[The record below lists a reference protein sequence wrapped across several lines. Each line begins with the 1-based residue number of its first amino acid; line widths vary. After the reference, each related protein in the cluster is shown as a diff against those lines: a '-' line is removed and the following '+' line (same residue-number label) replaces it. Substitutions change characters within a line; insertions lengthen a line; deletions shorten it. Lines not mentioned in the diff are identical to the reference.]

1 MKKITAIILAAVLT
15 TLLIGCAA
23 GSAENTDFT
32 ARYLPEGVEFVR
44 SERDD
49 GFTEYKY
56 RDVDK
61 NEYTLIVDA
70 SENVRALEY
79 DAKAKSSAKDVVLTA
94 EEAFAVITA
103 LYPESVLITA
113 IEDKDDGRW
122 EWNILFSYENDL
134 YFYELDAATGDV
146 LDYDIFY
153 GLTEAINPAAIIT
166 ANIPDAEILEVSLDT
181 DDGRLYIEGEART
194 ANGIVEFSIDADTG
208 IVVEME
214 YDD

>member
-1 MKKITAIILAAVLT
+1 MKKITAIILAAALA

-23 GSAENTDFT
+23 GSAENTDFAT
-32 ARYLPEGVEFVR
+32 KYLPEGIEFVR

-56 RDVDK
+56 RDVNK

-79 DAKAKSSAKDVVLTA
+79 DAKAKSSAKDVLLTA

-103 LYPESVLITA
+103 LYPEAVLITA

-146 LDYDIFY
+146 LAYDIFY

-166 ANIPDAEILEVSLDT
+166 ANVPDAEILEISLDA

-194 ANGIVEFSIDADTG
+194 ANDILEFSIDADTG

>member
-1 MKKITAIILAAVLT
+1 MKKITAIILAAALA

-23 GSAENTDFT
+23 GSAENTDFAT
-32 ARYLPEGVEFVR
+32 KYLPEGVEFVR

-103 LYPESVLITA
+103 LYPEAVLITA

-166 ANIPDAEILEVSLDT
+166 ANVPDAEILEISLDA

-194 ANGIVEFSIDADTG
+194 ANDILEFSIDADTG

>member
-49 GFTEYKY
+49 GFTENKY

>member
-79 DAKAKSSAKDVVLTA
+79 DAKAKSSAKDVLLTA

-166 ANIPDAEILEVSLDT
+166 ANVPDAEILEISLDA